1 MIIAIDT
8 NAIVPGRVGG
18 IENYTLG
25 LIEALK
31 SPGSPAESL
40 VLLTRHENHNLFSKF
55 EDKHTQL
62 ISIPRPQGNW
72 TEIQRHDRAALAR
85 FQTQKSRTLHRFKV
99 DLIHFPGNTIN
110 PVEID
115 FPTVL
120 NLHDLQHR
128 RYPEYFTGEEIAN
141 REKWWHASAHR
152 ADALMAASNFVRDD
166 LVSELSVEASKI
178 FVAPDAFESAFFRKP
193 SPEQLADVKHRHK
206 LADTFFLYPAAAWP
220 HKNHARLIKAF
231 KAVDM
236 PNAQLVLTG
245 AGQESLR
252 SLSDNAHGAPV
263 GLRMLGRV
271 STEDLVALY
280 HLATAL
286 VFPSLYEA
294 WSIPIMEA
302 MACSCPVASS
312 NVTSLPEQVGDAG
325 LLFDPTNISA
335 MATAMRTLATDTALR
350 KTFIDRG
357 AKQVRQFS
365 TEKFLQ
371 TICRAYDYAHG
382 AYRSKKAA

>member
-8 NAIVPGRVGG
+8 NSIVPGRVGG

-31 SPGSPAESL
+31 SPNSPADSL
-40 VLLTRHENHNLFSKF
+40 FLLTRHENHTLFSKF
-55 EDKHTQL
+55 EDAHTHL
-62 ISIPRPQGNW
+62 VAIPRPPGNW
-72 TEIQRHDRAALAR
+72 TEIQRHDRAALSR
-85 FQTQKSRTLHRFKV
+85 FQTQKSRTLHRLKV
-99 DLIHFPGNTIN
+99 DLVHFPGNTIN
-110 PVEID
+110 PVDID

-166 LVSELSVEASKI
+166 LVSELSVDANKI

-193 SPEQLADVKHRHK
+193 TPEQLADVKRRHK

-231 KAVDM
+231 KA
-236 PNAQLVLTG
+236 G

-252 SLSDNAHGAPV
+252 SLSDNAHGAPT
-263 GLRMLGRV
+263 GLRLLGRV
-271 STEDLVALY
+271 TTEDLVALY

-312 NVTSLPEQVGDAG
+312 NVTSLPEQVADAG

-335 MATAMRTLATDTALR
+335 MATAMRTLATDANLR
-350 KTFIDRG
+350 QTFTERG
-357 AKQVRQFS
+357 TKRVHQFS
-365 TEKFLQ
+365 KEKFLQ
-371 TICRAYDYAHG
+371 TIRDAYTHAAESYKT
-382 AYRSKKAA
+382 KKAA

>member
-8 NAIVPGRVGG
+8 NSIIPGRVGG

-31 SPGSPAESL
+31 SPGSPVESL
-40 VLLTRHENHNLFSKF
+40 ILLTRHENQTLFSKF
-55 EDKHTQL
+55 EDSYTQL

-72 TEIQRHDRAALAR
+72 TEIQRHDRSALAR
-85 FQTQKSRTLHRFKV
+85 FQTQKSRTLHRHKV
-99 DLIHFPGNTIN
+99 DLVHFPGNTIN
-110 PVEID
+110 PIELD

-141 REKWWHASAHR
+141 REKWWHASGHR
-152 ADALMAASNFVRDD
+152 ADALIAASNFVRDD
-166 LVSELSVEASKI
+166 LVSELGVDSQKI
-178 FVAPDAFESAFFRKP
+178 FVAPDAFESAFFHKP
-193 SPEQLADVKHRHK
+193 TPEQLADVKRRHK

-231 KAVDM
+231 KAVDI

-245 AGQESLR
+245 AGQESLH
-252 SLSDNAHGAPV
+252 SLAQSAQGAPA
-263 GLRMLGRV
+263 GLRLLGRV
-271 STEDLVALY
+271 ATDDLVALY
-280 HLATAL
+280 HMATAL

-335 MATAMRTLATDTALR
+335 MATAMRTLATNTMLR
-350 KTFIDRG
+350 QSFIDRG
-357 AKQVRQFS
+357 TTRVRQFS
-365 TEKFLQ
+365 AEKFLQ
-371 TICRAYDYAHG
+371 TICEAYHYAIG
-382 AYRSKKAA
+382 AYQSKKAA